1 MFTIKDWYNKPAEI
15 TKDNFHKQFF
25 DVYKDDV
32 RLFHLSAGEG
42 CFDEIKAYFE
52 GDFETALE
60 ITLNNKAA
68 VHLSCGLSA
77 LQQLRKLGIRE
88 WSTTTEVANAVAEV
102 LSL

>member
-1 MFTIKDWYNKPAEI
+1 MFTIKDWYDKPAEI
-15 TKDNFHKQFF
+15 TKDNFYKQSF

-32 RLFHLSAGEG
+32 RLFHISAGDC

-52 GDFETALE
+52 GNFETALE

-68 VHLSCGLSA
+68 MQLSRGLSA
-77 LQQLRKLGIRE
+77 LQQLRGLGIRE
-88 WSTTTEVANAVAEV
+88 WGTTTEVVEAIAEV